1 VGSLCRPTRE
11 GLRNGGATVRALVT
25 GGDGFVGRHLLAH
38 LRSLGDEATG
48 VDRECDVTDAASVRA
63 VLERVRPDAIYHL
76 AALTAVGASWSD
88 PVEYTRVNVLG
99 TQNILDAAHDVVA
112 SASVVVV
119 SSADV
124 YGVVRPEDLPLVES
138 FRVAPANP
146 YASSKVE
153 AEHVAQ
159 AAVREHAQRVL
170 IARPFNHV
178 GPGQS
183 TDFVVPAIVSR
194 LLEAVDDGATEIVV
208 GDLSTRRD
216 FSDVRDVVR
225 AYRLLAEHGVSGE
238 VYNIAS
244 GVDVGLFDIA
254 QRLVAAIAP
263 DVALVTDES
272 LIRPVEVPVSR
283 GSYDKVRR
291 ATKWRP
297 EITLDTSLH
306 DVIEEMRQ
314 RRADS

>member
-1 VGSLCRPTRE
+1 M
-11 GLRNGGATVRALVT
+11 RALVT
-25 GGDGFVGRHLLAH
+25 GADGFVGRHLLAH
-38 LRSLGDEATG
+38 LRERGDDAVG
-48 VDRECDVTDAASVRA
+48 VDRECDVTDARSVLDTMA
-63 VLERVRPDAIYHL
+63 RVRPDAVYHL
-76 AALTAVGASWSD
+76 AALTAVGASWSN

-99 TQNILDAAHDVVA
+99 TKNVLDSAFDVVPA
-112 SASVVVV
+112 ASVVLV

-153 AEHVAQ
+153 AEHVAHDCL
-159 AAVREHAQRVL
+159 RERAQRVV

-183 TDFVVPAIVSR
+183 TDFVVPAIVDR
-194 LLEAVDDGATEIVV
+194 LLQAVADGADEIVV

-225 AYRLLAEHGVSGE
+225 AYRLLVEHGVSGE

-244 GVDVGLFDIA
+244 GVDVELFDIA
-254 QRLVAAIAP
+254 QRLVTQIAP
-263 DVALVTDES
+263 RVRLRTDES
-272 LIRPVEVPVSR
+272 LIRPVEVPVSC
-283 GSYDKVRR
+283 GSYAKLKR

-297 EITLDTSLH
+297 TIDLDTSLR
-306 DVIEEMRQ
+306 DVIDEMRQ
-314 RRADS
+314 RRGDS

>member
-1 VGSLCRPTRE
+1 MK
-11 GLRNGGATVRALVT
+11 ALVT
-25 GGDGFVGRHLLAH
+25 GGDGFVGRHLLRH
-38 LRSLGDEATG
+38 LRARGDEAVG
-48 VDRECDVTDAASVRA
+48 VDRECDVTDAPSVLA
-63 VLERVRPDAIYHL
+63 VLDEVRPDAIYHL
-76 AALTAVGASWSD
+76 AALTAVGASWSNA
-88 PVEYTRVNVLG
+88 VEYTRVNVLG
-99 TQNILDAAHDVVA
+99 TRNVLDAASTAVPDANVVL
-112 SASVVVV
+112 V

-153 AEHVAQ
+153 AEHVAHD
-159 AAVREHAQRVL
+159 AVRERGQRVV

-183 TDFVVPAIVSR
+183 TNFVVPAIVDR
-194 LLEAVDDGATEIVV
+194 LLQALDDGADEVVV

-225 AYRLLAEHGVSGE
+225 AYRLLVERGVSGE

-254 QRLVAAIAP
+254 QRLVATIAP
-263 DVALVTDES
+263 HVRLVTDQS
-272 LIRPVEVPVSR
+272 LIRPVEVPVSC
-283 GSYDKVRR
+283 GSYEKIRR
-291 ATKWRP
+291 ATKWHP
-297 EITLDTSLH
+297 TIPLDTSLH
-306 DVIEEMRQ
+306 DVIEEMRR
-314 RRADS
+314 RRAES

>member
-1 VGSLCRPTRE
+1 
-11 GLRNGGATVRALVT
+11 VRALVT
-25 GGDGFVGRHLLAH
+25 GAHGFVGHHLLAH
-38 LRSLGDEATG
+38 LTASGDDVVG
-48 VDRECDVTDAASVRA
+48 VDRECDVTDAPSVLA
-63 VLERVRPDAIYHL
+63 VLESVRPEAIYHL
-76 AALTAVGASWSD
+76 AALTAVGASWSN

-99 TQNILDAAHDVVA
+99 TKNVLDAASDVVPT
-112 SASVVVV
+112 ASVVLV

-153 AEHVAQ
+153 AEHVAHD
-159 AAVREHAQRVL
+159 AVRARHQRVV

-183 TDFVVPAIVSR
+183 TDFVVPAIVDR
-194 LLEAVDDGATEIVV
+194 LLQALADGADEIVV

-216 FSDVRDVVR
+216 FSDVRDVIR
-225 AYRLLAEHGVSGE
+225 AYRLLVERGVSGE

-254 QRLVAAIAP
+254 QRLVTAIAP
-263 DVALVTDES
+263 HVRLVTDES
-272 LIRPVEVPVSR
+272 LIRPVEVPVSC
-283 GSYDKVRR
+283 GSYEKIRR

-297 EITLDTSLH
+297 TIPLDTSLR
-306 DVIEEMRQ
+306 DVIEEMR
-314 RRADS
+314 RRRGES

>member
-1 VGSLCRPTRE
+1 MK
-11 GLRNGGATVRALVT
+11 ALVT
-25 GGDGFVGRHLLAH
+25 GADGFVGRHLLEH
-38 LRSLGDEATG
+38 LRSQGDDAIG
-48 VDRECDVTDAASVRA
+48 VDRESDVTDAASVRA

-76 AALTAVGASWSD
+76 AALTAVGASWLN

-99 TQNILDAAHDVVA
+99 TKNVLDVALAVVPAARVVL
-112 SASVVVV
+112 V

-124 YGVVRPEDLPLVES
+124 YGVVRPEDLPLVET

-146 YASSKVE
+146 YSSSKVE
-153 AEHVAQ
+153 AEHVAHD
-159 AAVREHAQRVL
+159 AVRRGQRVI

-194 LLEAVDDGATEIVV
+194 LLRALDDGVDEIVV

-225 AYRLLAEHGVSGE
+225 AYRLLVDSGVGGE

-244 GVDVGLFDIA
+244 GTDVGLSDIA
-254 QRLVAAIAP
+254 QRLVTAIAP
-263 DVALVTDES
+263 HVRLVTDES
-272 LIRPVEVPVSR
+272 LLRPVEVPVSR
-283 GSYDKVRR
+283 GSYDKLRK

-297 EITLDTSLH
+297 TISLDASLR
-306 DVIEEMRQ
+306 DVIDDMRR
-314 RRADS
+314 RRAEA

>member
-1 VGSLCRPTRE
+1 VK
-11 GLRNGGATVRALVT
+11 ALVT
-25 GGDGFVGRHLLAH
+25 GADGFVGGHLLEH
-38 LRSLGDEATG
+38 LRANGDDVVG
-48 VDRECDVTDAASVRA
+48 VDRECDVTDAPSVRA
-63 VLERVRPDAIYHL
+63 VLDQVRPDAIYHL
-76 AALTAVGASWSD
+76 AALTAVGASWS
-88 PVEYTRVNVLG
+88 EALEFTRVNVLG
-99 TQNILDAAHDVVA
+99 TKNVLDAASDVVPKA
-112 SASVVVV
+112 TIVFV

-153 AEHVAQ
+153 AEHVAHD
-159 AAVREHAQRVL
+159 AVRERRQRVV

-183 TDFVVPAIVSR
+183 TDFVVPAIVNR
-194 LLEAVDDGATEIVV
+194 LLQAVADGVDEIVV

-225 AYRLLAEHGVSGE
+225 AYRLLVEHGVSGE

-244 GVDVGLFDIA
+244 GVDVGLSDIA
-254 QRLVAAIAP
+254 ERLVTEIAP
-263 DVALVTDES
+263 RVRLVTDET
-272 LIRPVEVPVSR
+272 LIRPVEVPVSC
-283 GSYDKVRR
+283 GSYEKLRR

-297 EITLDTSLH
+297 TITLDTSLH
-306 DVIEEMRQ
+306 DVIDEMRV
-314 RRADS
+314 RRGEK

>member
-1 VGSLCRPTRE
+1 MK
-11 GLRNGGATVRALVT
+11 ALVT
-25 GGDGFVGRHLLAH
+25 GADGFVGRHLLAH
-38 LRSLGDEATG
+38 LRASGDEAVG
-48 VDRECDVTDAASVRA
+48 VDRECDVTDAESVRA
-63 VLERVRPDAIYHL
+63 TLTDVRPEAIYHL
-76 AALTAVGASWSD
+76 AALTAVGESWAQ

-99 TQNILDAAHDVVA
+99 TQNVLDAASQVVPG
-112 SASVVVV
+112 ASVVLV

-124 YGVVRPEDLPLVES
+124 YGVVRPEDLPLVET

-153 AEHVAQ
+153 AEHVAHD
-159 AAVREHAQRVL
+159 AVRERAQHVV

-183 TDFVVPAIVSR
+183 TNFVVPAIVSR
-194 LLEAVDDGATEIVV
+194 LLTAVADGADEIVV

-225 AYRLLAEHGVSGE
+225 AYRLLVELGVSGE

-244 GVDVGLFDIA
+244 GVDVALFDIA
-254 QRLVAAIAP
+254 QQLVEAIAP
-263 DVALVTDES
+263 RVRLVTDES
-272 LIRPVEVPVSR
+272 LIRPIEVPVSC
-283 GSYDKVRR
+283 GSYEKLRR

-297 EITLDTSLH
+297 TISLDTSLR
-306 DVIEEMRQ
+306 DVIDEMRA
-314 RRADS
+314 RRGDS

>member
-1 VGSLCRPTRE
+1 L
-11 GLRNGGATVRALVT
+11 L
-25 GGDGFVGRHLLAH
+25 RHLRAQ
-38 LRSLGDEATG
+38 GDEAVG
-48 VDRECDVTDAASVRA
+48 VDRECDVTDAPSVLA
-63 VLERVRPDAIYHL
+63 VLDEVRPDAIYHL
-76 AALTAVGASWSD
+76 AALTAVGASWSNA
-88 PVEYTRVNVLG
+88 VEYTRVNVLG
-99 TQNILDAAHDVVA
+99 TRNVLDAASTAVPDANVVL
-112 SASVVVV
+112 V

-153 AEHVAQ
+153 AEHVAHD
-159 AAVREHAQRVL
+159 AVRERGQRVV

-183 TDFVVPAIVSR
+183 TNFVVPAIVDR
-194 LLEAVDDGATEIVV
+194 LLQALDDGADEVVV

-225 AYRLLAEHGVSGE
+225 AYRLLVERGVSGE

-254 QRLVAAIAP
+254 QRLVATIAP
-263 DVALVTDES
+263 HVRLVTDQS
-272 LIRPVEVPVSR
+272 LIRPVEVPVSC
-283 GSYDKVRR
+283 GSYEKIRR
-291 ATKWRP
+291 ATKWHP
-297 EITLDTSLH
+297 TIPLDTSLH
-306 DVIEEMRQ
+306 DVIEEMRR
-314 RRADS
+314 RRAES

>member
-1 VGSLCRPTRE
+1 MK
-11 GLRNGGATVRALVT
+11 ALVT

-38 LRSLGDEATG
+38 LRSRGDDAVG
-48 VDRECDVTDAASVRA
+48 VDRECDVTDVQSVLDTLA
-63 VLERVRPDAIYHL
+63 TVRPDAIYHL

-88 PVEYTRVNVLG
+88 PVGYTRVNVLG
-99 TQNILDAAHDVVA
+99 TKNVLDAAYQVVPA
-112 SASVVVV
+112 ASVVIV

-153 AEHVAQ
+153 AEHVAHD
-159 AAVREHAQRVL
+159 AVRDHDQRV
-170 IARPFNHV
+170 IIVRPFNHV

-183 TDFVVPAIVSR
+183 TDFVVPAIVDR
-194 LLEAVDDGATEIVV
+194 LLQAVDDGVDEIVV

-225 AYRLLAEHGVSGE
+225 AYRLLVEGGVSGE

-254 QRLVAAIAP
+254 QRLVAVIAP
-263 DVALVTDES
+263 HVRLVTDES
-272 LIRPVEVPVSR
+272 LLRPVEVPISR
-283 GSYDKVRR
+283 GSSDKLRR

-297 EITLDTSLH
+297 EITLDTSLD
-306 DVIEEMRQ
+306 DVIEEMRH
-314 RRADS
+314 RRGDS

>member
-1 VGSLCRPTRE
+1 MK
-11 GLRNGGATVRALVT
+11 ALVT
-25 GGDGFVGRHLLAH
+25 GADGFVGRHLLQH
-38 LRSLGDEATG
+38 LRAHGDDAIG
-48 VDRECDVTDAASVRA
+48 VDRECDVTDADSVRA
-63 VLERVRPDAIYHL
+63 TFERVRPDAIYHL

-88 PVEYTRVNVLG
+88 PVGYTRVNVLG
-99 TQNILDAAHDVVA
+99 TKNVLDVAHDVVPA
-112 SASVVVV
+112 ASVILV

-124 YGVVRPEDLPLVES
+124 YGVVRPGDLPLVET

-153 AEHVAQ
+153 AEHVAHD
-159 AAVREHAQRVL
+159 AVREHGQRVV
-170 IARPFNHV
+170 IARPFNHI

-183 TDFVVPAIVSR
+183 TDFVVPAITNR
-194 LLEAVDDGATEIVV
+194 LLQAVDDGVAEIVV

-225 AYRLLAEHGVSGE
+225 AYRLLVETGVSGE

-244 GVDVGLFDIA
+244 GIDVGLFDIA

-263 DVALVTDES
+263 HVRLVIDES
-272 LIRPVEVPVSR
+272 LIRPVEVPVSC
-283 GSYDKVRR
+283 GSYDKLRR

-306 DVIEEMRQ
+306 DVIEEMR
-314 RRADS
+314 RRRGES

>member
-1 VGSLCRPTRE
+1 VK
-11 GLRNGGATVRALVT
+11 ALVT
-25 GGDGFVGRHLLAH
+25 GADGFVGRHLLEH
-38 LRSLGDEATG
+38 LRVSGDEVVG
-48 VDRECDVTDAASVRA
+48 VDRECDVTDARSVLD
-63 VLERVRPDAIYHL
+63 VLEQVRPDAIYHL
-76 AALTAVGASWSD
+76 AALTAVGASWSN
-88 PVEYTRVNVLG
+88 PVEFTRVNVLG
-99 TQNILDAAHDVVA
+99 TKNVLDAASDVVPE
-112 SASVVVV
+112 ASVVLV

-153 AEHVAQ
+153 AEHVAHD
-159 AAVREHAQRVL
+159 AVRERNQRVV

-183 TDFVVPAIVSR
+183 TDFVVPAIVDR
-194 LLEAVDDGATEIVV
+194 LLQALADGADEIVV

-225 AYRLLAEHGVSGE
+225 AYRLLIERGVSGE

-244 GVDVGLFDIA
+244 GTDVQLSDIA

-263 DVALVTDES
+263 HVRLVTDES
-272 LIRPVEVPVSR
+272 LIRPVEVPVSC
-283 GSYDKVRR
+283 GSYEKIRR

-297 EITLDTSLH
+297 VISLDTSLR
-306 DVIEEMRQ
+306 DVIDEMRT
-314 RRADS
+314 RRGES

>member
-1 VGSLCRPTRE
+1 MK
-11 GLRNGGATVRALVT
+11 ALVT
-25 GGDGFVGRHLLAH
+25 GADGFVGRHLLEH
-38 LRSLGDEATG
+38 LRASGDDAVG
-48 VDRECDVTDAASVRA
+48 VDRECDVTDAKSVIDT
-63 VLERVRPDAIYHL
+63 LESVRPDAIYHL
-76 AALTAVGASWSD
+76 AALTAVGASWSN

-99 TQNILDAAHDVVA
+99 TKNVLDAAFRVVPE
-112 SASVVVV
+112 SSVVIV

-153 AEHVAQ
+153 VEHVGHD
-159 AAVREHAQRVL
+159 AVRERAQRVV

-183 TDFVVPAIVSR
+183 TNFVVPAIVNR
-194 LLEAVDDGATEIVV
+194 LLQAVADGVDEIVV

-225 AYRLLAEHGVSGE
+225 AYRLLIEHGLSGE

-244 GVDVGLFDIA
+244 GVDVELFDIA
-254 QRLVAAIAP
+254 QRLVSRIAAH
-263 DVALVTDES
+263 VRLRTDES
-272 LIRPVEVPVSR
+272 LIRPVEVPVSC
-283 GSYDKVRR
+283 GSYAKLKR

-297 EITLDTSLH
+297 TISLDTSLR
-306 DVIEEMRQ
+306 DVIDEMRQ
-314 RRADS
+314 RRGES